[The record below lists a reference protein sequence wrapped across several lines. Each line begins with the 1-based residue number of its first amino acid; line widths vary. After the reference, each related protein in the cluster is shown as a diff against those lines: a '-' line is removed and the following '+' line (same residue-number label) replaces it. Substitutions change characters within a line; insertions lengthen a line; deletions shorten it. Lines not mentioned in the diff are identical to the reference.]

1 MPAPPSSPDPARTST
16 KSSST
21 PSTSPSSSTPSGPA
35 TGPATRPTA
44 TPSSG
49 PATRPTAT
57 QSSGPAT
64 RPTATPSSGPATAAG
79 TGASAPPRRARQ
91 RKLAALALV
100 LAVGLAAVMTRAV
113 WAGARALANG
123 DAAEQRGELALAVD
137 LWRQAAR
144 WYVPGATH
152 VEAAYQRL
160 DTLARA
166 AEARGDIDTALAAW
180 RGIRSSIL
188 ATRSFYLPHA
198 ERLEPANRRI
208 AVLMAALERAPA
220 RGPGDADT
228 PAPDIALPAD
238 AGSDFGDD
246 EDAAWH
252 YQRLAPVPGP
262 SPFWSLVAIIGFATW
277 LTGGLVFALRGVTSD
292 DRLVPRTAAYAG
304 ILVACGLVIWFLGL
318 YLA

>member
-1 MPAPPSSPDPARTST
+1 MPAPPSSPDPARPST
-16 KSSST
+16 KSSPTS
-21 PSTSPSSSTPSGPA
+21 SPSSSTSSSTSSSKSSSTSSSKSSKSSTTLQAAP
-35 TGPATRPTA
+35 
-44 TPSSG
+44 SG
-49 PATRPTAT
+49 PATRPV
-57 QSSGPAT
+57 
-64 RPTATPSSGPATAAG
+64 ATPSSGPATAEG

-100 LAVGLAAVMTRAV
+100 LAVCLAAVMTRAV

-152 VEAAYQRL
+152 VAAAYQRL

-166 AEARGDIDTALAAW
+166 AEARGDLDTALAAW

-220 RGPGDADT
+220 RGPGDDGA
-228 PAPDIALPAD
+228 PAPDIAPPAD
-238 AGSDFGDD
+238 DLGDD

-277 LTGGLVFALRGVTSD
+277 LAGGLVFALRGVTPD

>member
-1 MPAPPSSPDPARTST
+1 MPAPPTSPDPAPTSKTSQTT
-16 KSSST
+16 KTATSMQSSATSRSST
-21 PSTSPSSSTPSGPA
+21 SSMSGTVKTATSGPA
-35 TGPATRPTA
+35 
-44 TPSSG
+44 S
-49 PATRPTAT
+49 
-57 QSSGPAT
+57 
-64 RPTATPSSGPATAAG
+64 AAG

-123 DAAEQRGELALAVD
+123 DAAEQRGELPLAID

-188 ATRSFYLPHA
+188 ATRSFYLPHG

-220 RGPGDADT
+220 PFPGEDA
-228 PAPDIALPAD
+228 PVIALPAD
-238 AGSDFGDD
+238 IDASAGDLGD

-262 SPFWSLVAIIGFATW
+262 SPFWALVAIIGFATW
-277 LTGGLVFALRGVTSD
+277 LTGGLVFALRGVTPD

>member
-1 MPAPPSSPDPARTST
+1 MPAPPSSPDPARTSPR
-16 KSSST
+16 SSST
-21 PSTSPSSSTPSGPA
+21 PSTTSQPPASGPA
-35 TGPATRPTA
+35 ATSSSRTAA
-44 TPSSG
+44 TPVSG
-49 PATRPTAT
+49 PA
-57 QSSGPAT
+57 
-64 RPTATPSSGPATAAG
+64 AADG
-79 TGASAPPRRARQ
+79 TGANAPPRRARQ

-152 VEAAYQRL
+152 VAAAYQRL

-228 PAPDIALPAD
+228 PAAGIALPPDGA
-238 AGSDFGDD
+238 SDFGDD

-277 LTGGLVFALRGVTSD
+277 LTGGLVFALRGVTPD

>member
-1 MPAPPSSPDPARTST
+1 MSARPPSPDPAPATTSSQT
-16 KSSST
+16 SKTSGASSQGSGKA
-21 PSTSPSSSTPSGPA
+21 SQGSGKAAQASGASQPSGAP
-35 TGPATRPTA
+35 GE
-44 TPSSG
+44 
-49 PATRPTAT
+49 
-57 QSSGPAT
+57 
-64 RPTATPSSGPATAAG
+64 
-79 TGASAPPRRARQ
+79 TGADTPLRRARR
-91 RKLAALALV
+91 RKLTALALV

-123 DAAEQRGELALAVD
+123 DAAEQRGEHALAID

-152 VEAAYQRL
+152 VTAAYQRL

-220 RGPGDADT
+220 RDPGADP
-228 PAPDIALPAD
+228 PAIPLPPDDGSAGSSD
-238 AGSDFGDD
+238 DGSDFGDD

-262 SPFWSLVAIIGFATW
+262 SPFWSLVAILGFATW
-277 LTGGLVFALRGVTSD
+277 LTGGLVFALRGVTPD

-304 ILVACGLVIWFLGL
+304 ILVAVGLVIWFLGL